1 MLERDEITPDPY
13 PKPGPNLKHRLMIP
27 FEKILKQFEE
37 LPEAIK
43 NNHTGKLYFGAFK
56 GRVLGSKNPGNHK
69 ILLKLKIAQIIP
81 KLIININS
89 GINWPIF
96 SDILWFLGFF
106 ELRILSLYLL
116 LILC

>member
-43 NNHTGKLYFGAFK
+43 NNHTGEKTFGK
-56 GRVLGSKNPGNHK
+56 GRFLGSKNPRNNK
-69 ILLKLKIAQIIP
+69 ILLNLKMTEISP
-81 KLIININS
+81 ELVENIYS
-89 GINWPIF
+89 GII
-96 SDILWFLGFF
+96 
-106 ELRILSLYLL
+106 
-116 LILC
+116 

>member
-43 NNHTGKLYFGAFK
+43 NNHTGEKLLGNL
-56 GRVLGSKNPGNHK
+56 RVESLARK
-69 ILLKLKIAQIIP
+69 ILEII
-81 KLIININS
+81 K
-89 GINWPIF
+89 F
-96 SDILWFLGFF
+96 
-106 ELRILSLYLL
+106 Y
-116 LILC
+116 

>member
-43 NNHTGKLYFGAFK
+43 NNHTGEKTFGEFK
-56 GRVLGSKNPGNHK
+56 GRVLGSKNPRNHK

-81 KLIININS
+81 ELIINS
-89 GINWPIF
+89 GIIWPIF
-96 SDILWFLGFF
+96 SNIYGSSNFL
-106 ELRILSLYLL
+106 S
-116 LILC
+116 